1 MNSISLSKIGEFIS
15 NNQTFALMSH
25 INPDGDAIGS
35 VIALG
40 TILEAQGKQVYYRNQ
55 DGVPESLAF
64 LPDSGKICTPL
75 SSITD
80 VDVLFALDCAK
91 EPRLGK
97 EALAEISAKVVINI
111 DHHKTNTLY
120 GDYHYID
127 SSSAATAQIIYE
139 LAQDQNYPI
148 PASARDNIYVGIAT
162 DTDSFRTRG
171 TSGQVHN
178 IAAELIA
185 QGLDVAAINQQIYE
199 NTPFRK
205 VQLLKEYLNT
215 LQITPCGNIADWS
228 LTQETKERLG
238 IQPGDNEDMVNYMT
252 SIDTVKIACSFEEQK
267 DQSIRISLRSKSAD
281 LDVSSIASNFGGGG
295 HSKAAGIILENTP
308 ISVARKQ
315 ILAAVSSFIVEVSA

>member
-1 MNSISLSKIGEFIS
+1 MSSISLSKIGEFIS

-35 VIALG
+35 VVALG
-40 TILEAQGKQVYYRNQ
+40 SILEAQGKQVYYRNQ

-64 LPDSGKICTPL
+64 LPDSDKISTP
-75 SSITD
+75 SSSTID
-80 VDVLFALDCAK
+80 VDVLFALDSAK
-91 EPRLGK
+91 EPRLG
-97 EALAEISAKVVINI
+97 EDALAEFAAKVVINI
-111 DHHKTNTLY
+111 DHHKTNTRY

-127 SSSAATAQIIYE
+127 SSTAATAQIIYE

-171 TSGQVHN
+171 TSGQVHH

-185 QGLDVAAINQQIYE
+185 QGLDVAKINQQIYE

-215 LQITPCGNIADWS
+215 LQITPCGCIADWS

-238 IQPGDNEDMVNYMT
+238 ILPGDNEDMVNYMT

-267 DQSIRISLRSKSAD
+267 DQSIRISLRSKSPE
-281 LDVSSIASNFGGGG
+281 LDVSAIASNFGGGG
-295 HSKAAGIILENTP
+295 HSKAAGIILEN
-308 ISVARKQ
+308 ISIANARAQ
-315 ILAAVSSFIVEVSA
+315 ILAALSTLIKKVTS